1 MRSEILL
8 AAVAGVTAGVT
19 ACWMFSLF
27 PHRSK
32 SLSSSSHSSSSSNS
46 SKKIFTKQKSN
57 TSPTPATPATPLAA
71 TKARPVNLNYVSVG
85 LIHSCFPT
93 CRGTPRQGFLMP
105 TSKVIKKKK
114 KIFYIYIYNIYS
126 RFYTHCFFLFC
137 FFKISFTTL
146 KGITSFT

>member
-114 KIFYIYIYNIYS
+114 KNILYIYI
-126 RFYTHCFFLFC
+126 
-137 FFKISFTTL
+137 
-146 KGITSFT
+146 